1 MRVKL
6 VDGDAMKT
14 ASWYTSGSV
23 VVVWCDAT
31 APAVIV
37 ASTDP
42 SEVGMRYHREYL

>member
-6 VDGDAMKT
+6 VDDDAMKT

-31 APAVIV
+31 ASAVIV

-42 SEVGMRYHREYL
+42 SEAAMRCHRKYL